1 MAENPTKIIIAL
13 DGHSSCGKSTLAKD
27 LAKALSY
34 SYIDS
39 GAMYRAVTLYFI
51 QHNIDLEDAA
61 AIEKALND
69 IHIRFENKA
78 GKNRTILNGE
88 DVEEEIRQMAVS
100 NLVSPVAAVS
110 AVRRAMVQQQQA
122 MGKEKGLVMD
132 GRDIGTVVFPDAA
145 LKIFLTASLEE
156 RTMRRY
162 LELIERGQETTIEKV
177 RKNLQ
182 ERDYIDSN
190 RADSP
195 LRKAEDAIIID
206 NTSMDAK
213 TTLEKVLELVNN
225 HSLLK
230 RE

>member
-51 QHNIDLEDAA
+51 QHNIDLQDAA

-132 GRDIGTVVFPDAA
+132 GRDIGTVVFPDAE

>member
-13 DGHSSCGKSTLAKD
+13 DGHSSCGKSTLAKN
-27 LAKALSY
+27 LAKELSY

-51 QHNIDLEDAA
+51 RYNIDLEDAVA
-61 AIEKALND
+61 VKEALEN
-69 IHIRFENKA
+69 IHIRFENKV

-100 NLVSPVAAVS
+100 NLVSPVAAIS
-110 AVRRAMVQQQQA
+110 AVRRAMVEQQQA

-132 GRDIGTVVFPDAA
+132 GRDIGTVVFPGAE
-145 LKIFLTASLEE
+145 LKIFLTASIEE

-162 LELIERGQETTIEKV
+162 LELIEKGQEITVEKV
-177 RKNLQ
+177 RENLQ

-206 NTSMDAK
+206 NTSMSAEA
-213 TTLEKVLELVNN
+213 TLKKVLELVNN
-225 HSLLK
+225 YSLLK